1 MSHAKSSPAIEN
13 AVSFFFPLPL
23 LPPLLSPTL
32 SLLPVPPGVDSAT
45 GAMDVR
51 MPVEAVAREVQAL
64 DEREKQ
70 KLEALRLK
78 VEDLLYP
85 EVRRS
90 SSPRRPR
97 APPAQRPLY
106 CSTPPPP
113 SSSVARLSRASR
125 TCRILSRR
133 LCLSDPAPDPAPRPS
148 CLALRVYPRARAGL
162 TAALVVERRG
172 AKGKG
177 TRCFLLFFSLFFFFG
192 AEKGRTPPL
201 KAPSPPSSRTSSPAR
216 PCAPLETA
224 RRHDRQRVNPGILR
238 DPLRSP
244 IARSLRPCIPQGDKE
259 GPALFDDIALL
270 RFLRARNFK
279 SSKAEVMLRK
289 AHKIWVSRGGR
300 RVHFFALF
308 HTHAHTL
315 RFPPP
320 EPT

>member
-1 MSHAKSSPAIEN
+1 
-13 AVSFFFPLPL
+13 
-23 LPPLLSPTL
+23 
-32 SLLPVPPGVDSAT
+32 
-45 GAMDVR
+45 VR

-133 LCLSDPAPDPAPRPS
+133 LCLSDPAPEPAPRPS
-148 CLALRVYPRARAGL
+148 CLGLRVYPRARAGL
-162 TAALVVERRG
+162 TAALAVERRG

-177 TRCFLLFFSLFFFFG
+177 TRCFLLLFFPFFFG

-201 KAPSPPSSRTSSPAR
+201 KAPSPPSSRASSPAR

-224 RRHDRQRVNPGILR
+224 RRHDRQRANPGILR
-238 DPLRSP
+238 VPLRSP

-289 AHKIWVSRGGR
+289 AHKIWVSPGGR
-300 RVHFFALF
+300 RVQFFALS
-308 HTHAHTL
+308 HTHAHTHCP
-315 RFPPP
+315 FPL